1 MNITENFLESV
12 FNQFRNSKFGK
23 KLNTQVRYEV
33 FKPKDISVDLWVEY
47 LGPNGNNLE
56 HMQNTYEQSLYLLE
70 NYDLEL
76 DDKNLIYLAALTH
89 DWGEAIVGDINYSKK
104 NDEDENAEKEAFVTI
119 VKEVISDIQT
129 QELLIDTYL
138 NIAMDRNSKLGSIF
152 NTIERIGYLSDALRM
167 TELLDS
173 RKFDKEKETIFKN
186 VINGIIPY
194 QTTALIDRSAKYNF
208 LQNYLITNRINL
220 NSMLKYI
227 NEEFSEHKILWM
239 NILQDT
245 VSK

>member
-33 FKPKDISVDLWVEY
+33 FKPKDMSVDLWVEY

-56 HMQNTYEQSLYLLE
+56 HMQNTYEQSLQLLK
-70 NYDLEL
+70 NDDLEL

-138 NIAMDRNSKLGSIF
+138 NIAMDRNTRLGHIF

-173 RKFDKEKETIFKN
+173 RKFDKDEENIFRK

-194 QTTALIDRSAKYNF
+194 QTTALIERSEKYDF
-208 LQNYLITNRINL
+208 LQKYLNSNRISI

-227 NEEFSEHKILWM
+227 NREYSEYKTSWIKLLESY
-239 NILQDT
+239 II
-245 VSK
+245 K